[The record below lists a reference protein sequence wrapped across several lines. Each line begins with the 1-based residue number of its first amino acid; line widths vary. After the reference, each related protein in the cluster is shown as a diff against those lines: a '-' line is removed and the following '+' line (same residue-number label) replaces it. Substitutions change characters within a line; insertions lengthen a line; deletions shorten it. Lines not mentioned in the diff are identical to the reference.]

1 MSQATDFLQAWIV
14 KAHVRA
20 PSITRTTTQ
29 RWPTIGT
36 PPNFKPGIT
45 SYGWGINGSLVKDGN
60 GHDVGLRFA
69 VDVWFSDRGLDLGHA
84 PPNSGSQF
92 KSNASD
98 KEVLTFTIVGDA
110 VQVEVRLVTWNS
122 TFTAT
127 TTQIDA
133 PSQQLIFSN
142 LPPAG
147 PVPVRAILI
156 VSFADTGRFG
166 WL

>member
-1 MSQATDFLQAWIV
+1 M
-14 KAHVRA
+14 
-20 PSITRTTTQ
+20 
-29 RWPTIGT
+29 
-36 PPNFKPGIT
+36 
-45 SYGWGINGSLVKDGN
+45 
-60 GHDVGLRFA
+60 RFA